1 MFAEDL
7 RKQGNEFYKKLQ
19 LPKAISLYIQA
30 SELEPTNP
38 LPLSNLSAAY
48 FEAGDYDKCIDAAVK
63 CLTLISVDDA
73 LYEKVKSRQL
83 QACVYAHQTDA
94 VSHPANYPILAVWT
108 DLLESEASFQ
118 YSESN
123 MQDCRQRL
131 FREIP
136 IIKPSLR
143 TELEYHPF
151 GHDEPESLVDKTLF
165 SVVENADISLLF
177 GGIGDARNLFAT
189 LTEIAWTEAETPSN
203 RSYHITINDIKPAA
217 IARDLVVFFLLNEL
231 LPLGKDPKKALVV
244 MNTLHFVYSAPIMP
258 QLASK
263 HLQKTIHMVIQ
274 AIEESSLPSWISLR
288 PGVGEELLPI
298 LRRWIGDTSTLFP
311 TEDIIIGTV

>member
-1 MFAEDL
+1 MRKIFANRATNSTKSSNF
-7 RKQGNEFYKKLQ
+7 RKVGLIEFIAITSSALTV
-19 LPKAISLYIQA
+19 LAISLYIQA

-136 IIKPSLR
+136 IIKPSL
-143 TELEYHPF
+143 Y
-151 GHDEPESLVDKTLF
+151 V
-165 SVVENADISLLF
+165 
-177 GGIGDARNLFAT
+177 
-189 LTEIAWTEAETPSN
+189 
-203 RSYHITINDIKPAA
+203 
-217 IARDLVVFFLLNEL
+217 
-231 LPLGKDPKKALVV
+231 
-244 MNTLHFVYSAPIMP
+244 
-258 QLASK
+258 
-263 HLQKTIHMVIQ
+263 
-274 AIEESSLPSWISLR
+274 
-288 PGVGEELLPI
+288 
-298 LRRWIGDTSTLFP
+298 
-311 TEDIIIGTV
+311 